1 MRPNYHPEGLLDDN
15 KVSNSKSQNDG
26 SKPIAQLWN
35 LNGRCPEGTI
45 PIRRTK
51 REDILRASS
60 VESFGKKKN
69 SSVPKPKSAGPDFIS
84 QYGHQHA
91 IAYVEG
97 DNYYGAKATIN
108 VWTPR
113 VQQPNEF
120 SLSQLWILG
129 GSFAYDL
136 NSIEAGWQAV
146 SPDLYGDDNARLFTY
161 WTSDAYQATGCYNL
175 LCSGFVQINNEIALG
190 ASIFPVSGYRQS
202 QYDISILVWKDPTEG
217 NWWMQFGN
225 DYVLGY
231 WPAFLFSNLVD
242 SASMIEWGGEVVNS
256 ESEGQ
261 HTTTQ
266 MGSGHFPEEG
276 FGKSS
281 YFRNIQIVD
290 GSNNLRAPKDIATF
304 TEESNCYD
312 VQVGKNGGWGNYFY
326 YGGPGRNSNCP

>member
-1 MRPNYHPEGLLDDN
+1 MKIGYCLVVVVLFMVPLCYATRLSGVSSQKLEVKKQLNRLNKPFLKSIKSPDGDTIDCVHISHQPAFDHPSLKNHTVQMRPNYHPEGLLDDN

-136 NSIEAGWQAV
+136 NSIEAGWQA
-146 SPDLYGDDNARLFTY
+146 
-161 WTSDAYQATGCYNL
+161 
-175 LCSGFVQINNEIALG
+175 
-190 ASIFPVSGYRQS
+190 
-202 QYDISILVWKDPTEG
+202 
-217 NWWMQFGN
+217 
-225 DYVLGY
+225 
-231 WPAFLFSNLVD
+231 
-242 SASMIEWGGEVVNS
+242 
-256 ESEGQ
+256 
-261 HTTTQ
+261 
-266 MGSGHFPEEG
+266 
-276 FGKSS
+276 
-281 YFRNIQIVD
+281 
-290 GSNNLRAPKDIATF
+290 
-304 TEESNCYD
+304 
-312 VQVGKNGGWGNYFY
+312 
-326 YGGPGRNSNCP
+326 